1 MPPIIFH
8 NRMRTHPISST
19 HNHHHY
25 DFSIHLSGPYHRD
38 TTYIAPIEL
47 KIPNHKPSTY
57 FDVITF
63 TTDTYHIAVI
73 GVIAINMSAPTRE
86 QYMAAPIPG
95 RIVTGVNGTGPNE
108 RVLRAAAVGITA
120 AEQEARERAA
130 SAARREAV
138 RENERLAKKK
148 MYGDMKSLLRRG
160 GSKIASV
167 FKREQEKMS

>member
-1 MPPIIFH
+1 
-8 NRMRTHPISST
+8 
-19 HNHHHY
+19 
-25 DFSIHLSGPYHRD
+25 
-38 TTYIAPIEL
+38 
-47 KIPNHKPSTY
+47 
-57 FDVITF
+57 
-63 TTDTYHIAVI
+63 
-73 GVIAINMSAPTRE
+73 MSAPTRE

-95 RIVTGVNGTGPNE
+95 RLVTGVNGTGPNE